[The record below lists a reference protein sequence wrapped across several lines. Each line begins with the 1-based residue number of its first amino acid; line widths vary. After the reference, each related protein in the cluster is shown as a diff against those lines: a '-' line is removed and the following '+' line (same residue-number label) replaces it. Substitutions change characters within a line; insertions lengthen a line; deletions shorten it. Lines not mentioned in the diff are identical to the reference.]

1 MINAQVKEKKKDIFD
16 IARSGSVEEVKA
28 LMAIHSDTINAV
40 NSMGFTP
47 LILACYK
54 GNTDVAKFLI
64 GNVTSID
71 HNSTNGTALAATIV
85 KGNVF
90 LAKIL
95 LENNANPNKADAN
108 GVTPLIYAIQF
119 KNKELIQLLLQFKAD
134 TLLADATGKKPFEYA
149 VFTKDQDIINLLKN

>member
-28 LMAIHSDTINAV
+28 LMAIHSDTINTI

-64 GNVTSID
+64 GKVTSID
-71 HNSTNGTALAATIV
+71 HNSANGTALAATIV
-85 KGNVF
+85 KGNVL